1 MTVTTIH
8 INSLYDALSPLV
20 DSVVAHGLPADAR
33 MVYDGP
39 RNTVVAVATEE
50 AGDVSVK
57 AYRVPIW
64 VNRIIYGLFR
74 ASKASRAFN
83 NAMRLLSLGFDT
95 PEPIAYAEQRTFG
108 MFGRSYYFCR
118 HINGVREVRDIE
130 LRPECDAIL
139 REIAQLMVRLHAAG
153 VLVKDFSPGNVLYR
167 TDHEGKRHYML
178 VDINRM
184 AFGVHDHEQQMS
196 MFARILNTEEL
207 TAQLAREYCR
217 AAGITEGADAFVA
230 EARAEYRAFW
240 RRRKKPENTC
250 KG

>member
-8 INSLYDALSPLV
+8 INSVFESLEPLV
-20 DSVVAHGLPADAR
+20 DSVAANGLPADSR

-39 RNTVVAVATEE
+39 RNTVVAVATDE
-50 AGDVSVK
+50 GDVSVK
-57 AYRVPIW
+57 AYKVPIW
-64 VNRIIYGLFR
+64 INKIAYGLLR

-83 NAMRLLSLGFDT
+83 NAMRLLSMGFET

-130 LRPECDAIL
+130 QLPEYKTML
-139 REIAQLMVRLHAAG
+139 REIAELMVRLHRAG

-184 AFGVHDHEQQMS
+184 RFGVHEREEQMA
-196 MFARILNTEEL
+196 MFARLLNTEEL
-207 TAQLAREYCR
+207 TAELAREYCR
-217 AAGITEGADAFVA
+217 AADIAETDAFVE
-230 EARAEYRAFW
+230 EALKEYRAFW
-240 RRRKKPENTC
+240 RRKKL
-250 KG
+250 KQAD

>member
-8 INSLYDALSPLV
+8 INSLYDALEPLV
-20 DSVVAHGLPADAR
+20 EQVAANGLPADSR

-39 RNTVVAVATEE
+39 RNTVVAVGTEE
-50 AGDVSVK
+50 AGDVSIK
-57 AYRVPIW
+57 AYKVPIW
-64 VNRIIYGLFR
+64 INRIAYGMLR

-83 NAMRLLSLGFDT
+83 NAMRLLSLGFET
-95 PEPIAYAEQRTFG
+95 PEPIAYAEQRTLG

-130 LRPECDAIL
+130 ERPECAAVL
-139 REIAQLMVRLHAAG
+139 REIAELMVRLHKAG

-167 TDHEGKRHYML
+167 TDKDGKRHYLL

-184 AFGVHDHEQQMS
+184 AFDVHDHERQMN
-196 MFARILNTEEL
+196 MFARLLNTEEL

-217 AAGITEGADAFVA
+217 AANITGDKAEAFVG
-230 EARAEYRAFW
+230 EATAVYRAFW
-240 RRRKKPENTC
+240 RRRKR
-250 KG
+250 